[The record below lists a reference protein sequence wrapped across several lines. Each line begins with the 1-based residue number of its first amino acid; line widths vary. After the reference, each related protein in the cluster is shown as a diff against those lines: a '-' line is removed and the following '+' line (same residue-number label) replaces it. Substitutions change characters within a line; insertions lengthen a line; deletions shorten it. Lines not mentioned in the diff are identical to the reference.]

1 MSTHLYD
8 CLSECLSDRLRLT
21 DRNCTLYDRRQICKL
36 KVMSDDPLHLCLTRQ
51 QRLCLGVFYLLWY
64 LWMAPRT
71 NWHRSDWINC
81 YWLIFNVFASSL
93 RFGSSKQI
101 VNKRANTSIELAEK
115 KNQKR
120 KRHIRQVERPTRKV
134 VSFFVFSV
142 LNANRL

>member
-1 MSTHLYD
+1 MSVW
-8 CLSECLSDRLRLT
+8 LSVCLSDRLCLT

-64 LWMAPRT
+64 LWIAPRT

-115 KNQKR
+115 KNKNEKDIYVKSR
-120 KRHIRQVERPTRKV
+120 DPLEK
-134 VSFFVFSV
+134 SFLFLFFG
-142 LNANRL
+142 A

>member
-1 MSTHLYD
+1 MSVW
-8 CLSECLSDRLRLT
+8 LSVCLSDRLRLT

-115 KNQKR
+115 KTSTKKTYTSSR
-120 KRHIRQVERPTRKV
+120 ETHSKSR
-134 VSFFVFSV
+134 FFF
-142 LNANRL
+142 LFFGA

>member
-1 MSTHLYD
+1 MSTHLYV

-115 KNQKR
+115 KTKTKKTYTSSR
-120 KRHIRQVERPTRKV
+120 ETHSKSR
-134 VSFFVFSV
+134 FFF
-142 LNANRL
+142 LFFDA